1 MRIEGHH
8 SPLKVKG
15 RAIDMVDQNR
25 VQKRKKKEG
34 RRKSRGQSLVEFT
47 VLLPLLLIMLSGL
60 IEFGFLL
67 NSYLDLIDAARE
79 AARFAADDDPLIREG
94 VDEGNTDEDFYTLA
108 RDMAIASIDVG
119 SGGQIQLDYGVDDIR
134 ISAFG
139 VQAGFVVQ
147 RYPVEFGEEGW
158 SSFPHKVSKFTST
171 DINALLDPL
180 APATGMVLV
189 EIFYDYH
196 MVLGLPWITAF
207 TSDTISLHA
216 YSIMP
221 NANIEPDT

>member
-1 MRIEGHH
+1 MFG
-8 SPLKVKG
+8 
-15 RAIDMVDQNR
+15 
-25 VQKRKKKEG
+25 QKRNHDRKRNKD
-34 RRKSRGQSLVEFT
+34 RRKSVGQSLVEFT
-47 VLLPLLLIMLSGL
+47 VLLPVLLIMLSGL

-79 AARFAADDDPLIREG
+79 SARFAADDDPLIREG
-94 VDEGNTDEDFYTLA
+94 VDAGNTDPDFYILA
-108 RDMAIASIDVG
+108 RDMAIQSIDVG

-139 VQAGFVVQ
+139 VSAGLVVQ

-158 SSFPHKVSKFTST
+158 SSFPHKISKFTST

-189 EIFYDYH
+189 EIYYDYH

-207 TSDTISLHA
+207 TSDTITLHA